1 MDARPA
7 SGQDRPLSYP
17 LPYADLPRI
26 RGRCGRAGGIFYAE
40 NRLSRA
46 AETGVN
52 FMKRR
57 TVLLGG
63 LQAGLA
69 LAMPSLAPW
78 RAASAQSPTNV
89 KFVVDFT
96 YQGNHAIWGLALAQG
111 LFAKEGLNV
120 TMDRGYGSGDTIVK
134 VASGAY
140 DVGFADVNAA
150 VKFNAQNPDKRVIA
164 VLQVFDRTLSSI
176 ITLKK
181 SGITD
186 PKQLPGHTIG
196 APEADASRL
205 LFPAFAKKNGIDPSA
220 IIWKSI
226 APNLR
231 ETILI
236 QGQVDAI
243 TGFTSSS
250 LFNLIGAGVPR
261 DDVVLMPFAKFGMDL
276 YGNAVIVREDTIK
289 SKPDMVRGFVKATI
303 EGTKALI
310 KDPQAGLAAMHA
322 RDPMFD
328 VALEADRLQ
337 LVLNDS
343 ILTPD
348 VKKNGFGY
356 IVPARMDLT
365 INSNLEANGL
375 NVVLTPDQLYT
386 TSFLPP
392 QAERMPPA

>member
-1 MDARPA
+1 
-7 SGQDRPLSYP
+7 
-17 LPYADLPRI
+17 
-26 RGRCGRAGGIFYAE
+26 
-40 NRLSRA
+40 
-46 AETGVN
+46 
-52 FMKRR
+52 MKRR

-63 LQAGLA
+63 LQTGLA
-69 LAMPSLAPW
+69 LAMPW
-78 RAASAQSPTNV
+78 YFVHAQSATNA

-111 LFAKEGLNV
+111 IFSREGLNV

-140 DVGFADVNAA
+140 DIGFADVNAA

-164 VLQVFDRTLSSI
+164 VLQVFNRTLSSI
-176 ITLKK
+176 IALKK

-186 PKQLPGHTIG
+186 PKQLPGHTVG

-205 LFPAFAKKNGIDPSA
+205 LFPAFAKKNGIDPA
-220 IIWKSI
+220 TVTWKSI

-243 TGFTSSS
+243 SGFSSSS
-250 LFNLIGAGVPR
+250 LFNLIAAGVPR
-261 DDVVLMPFAKFGMDL
+261 EDVVLLPYAKYGLDL
-276 YGNAVIVREDTIK
+276 YGNAVIVREDTIQ

-310 KDPQAGLAAMHA
+310 KDPQAGLQAMHA
-322 RDPMFD
+322 RDPLFD
-328 VALEADRLQ
+328 VALEGDRLN
-337 LVLNDS
+337 LVMDEA

-348 VKKNGFGY
+348 VKKNGFGTV
-356 IVPARMDLT
+356 IPERMALT
-365 INSNLEANGL
+365 IKSNLDANGL
-375 NVVLTPDQLYT
+375 NADLKPDQLYT

-392 QAERMPPA
+392 QAERMPPV

>member
-1 MDARPA
+1 MR
-7 SGQDRPLSYP
+7 
-17 LPYADLPRI
+17 
-26 RGRCGRAGGIFYAE
+26 
-40 NRLSRA
+40 RLL
-46 AETGVN
+46 
-52 FMKRR
+52 MKRR

-63 LQAGLA
+63 LNAGLA
-69 LAMPSLAPW
+69 LAMPWRLAQ
-78 RAASAQSPTNV
+78 AQSATNV

-111 LFAKEGLNV
+111 LFGHEGLSV

-150 VKFNAQNPDKRVIA
+150 VKFNVQNPDKRVIA
-164 VLQVFDRTLSSI
+164 VLQVFNRTLSAF

-186 PKQLPGHTIG
+186 PKQLPGHTVG

-205 LFPAFAKKNGIDPSA
+205 LFPAFAKKNGIDPA
-220 IIWKSI
+220 TITWKSI

-250 LFNLIGAGVPR
+250 LFNLISAGVPR
-261 DDVVLMPFAKFGMDL
+261 EDVVLMPYAKYGLDL

-289 SKPDMVRGFVKATI
+289 A
-303 EGTKALI
+303 TKALI
-310 KDPQAGLAAMHA
+310 KDPQAGLATMHA

-328 VALEADRLQ
+328 VALEADRLK
-337 LVLNDS
+337 LVLDEA
-343 ILTPD
+343 ILTPE
-348 VKKNGFGY
+348 VKKNGFGSV
-356 IVPARMDLT
+356 VPERMDLT
-365 INSNLEANGL
+365 IKSNLEANGL
-375 NVVLTPDQLYT
+375 NADLKPDELYT

-392 QAERMPPA
+392 QAERMLPA

>member
-1 MDARPA
+1 
-7 SGQDRPLSYP
+7 
-17 LPYADLPRI
+17 
-26 RGRCGRAGGIFYAE
+26 
-40 NRLSRA
+40 
-46 AETGVN
+46 
-52 FMKRR
+52 MKRR
-57 TVLLGG
+57 TVVMGG
-63 LQAGLA
+63 LQTGLM
-69 LAMPSLAPW
+69 LAMPRYIAH
-78 RAASAQSPTNV
+78 AQTITNV
-89 KFVVDFT
+89 KFAIDFT

-111 LFAKEGLNV
+111 MFSREGLNV

-150 VKFNAQNPDKRVIA
+150 VKFNALNPDKRVIA
-164 VLQVFDRTLSSI
+164 VLQGFDRTLSSV

-181 SGITD
+181 SGITT
-186 PKQLPGHTIG
+186 PKQLPGHTVG

-205 LFPAFAKKNGIDPSA
+205 LFPAFAKANGIDPTG
-220 IIWKSI
+220 IVWKSI

-261 DDVVLMPFAKFGMDL
+261 DDVVLLPYARFGLDL
-276 YGNAVIVREDTIK
+276 YGNAVIVREDTLK
-289 SKPDMVRGFVKATI
+289 AKPDMVRGFVKATI

-310 KDPQAGLAAMHA
+310 KDPQAGLQAMHA
-322 RDPMFD
+322 RDPLFD
-328 VALEADRLQ
+328 VALEGDRLQ
-337 LVLNDS
+337 LVLNEA

-348 VKKNGFGY
+348 VKKNGLGS
-356 IVPARMDLT
+356 VNPERMELT
-365 INSNLEANGL
+365 IKSNLEANAINADL
-375 NVVLTPDQLYT
+375 KLDQLYT
-386 TSFLPP
+386 TSLLPP

>member
-1 MDARPA
+1 
-7 SGQDRPLSYP
+7 
-17 LPYADLPRI
+17 
-26 RGRCGRAGGIFYAE
+26 
-40 NRLSRA
+40 
-46 AETGVN
+46 
-52 FMKRR
+52 MKRR

-63 LQAGLA
+63 LQTGVVL
-69 LAMPSLAPW
+69 SLPW
-78 RAASAQSPTNV
+78 YVARAQTATNV

-111 LFAKEGLNV
+111 MFTREGLNV

-140 DVGFADVNAA
+140 DIGFADVNAA
-150 VKFNAQNPDKRVIA
+150 VKFNVQNPDKRVIA

-181 SGITD
+181 SGIAD
-186 PKQLPGHTIG
+186 PKQLAGHTVG
-196 APEADASRL
+196 APAADASRL
-205 LFPAFAKKNGIDPSA
+205 LFPAFAKINGIDPTS
-220 IIWKSI
+220 ITWKSI

-261 DDVVLMPFAKFGMDL
+261 DDVVLLPYAKYGLDL

-289 SKPDMVRGFVKATI
+289 SSPDMVRGFVKATI
-303 EGTKALI
+303 EGTIALI
-310 KDPQAGLAAMHA
+310 KDPQAGLQAMHA
-322 RDPMFD
+322 RDPLFD
-328 VALEADRLQ
+328 VALEGDRLQ
-337 LVLNDS
+337 LVLDEA
-343 ILTPD
+343 IVTPD
-348 VKKNGFGY
+348 VKKNGLGSV
-356 IVPARMDLT
+356 IPERMELT
-365 INSNLEANGL
+365 IKSNLEANGL
-375 NVVLTPDQLYT
+375 SADLQPDQLYT

-392 QAERMPPA
+392 QAERMPPV

>member
-1 MDARPA
+1 
-7 SGQDRPLSYP
+7 
-17 LPYADLPRI
+17 
-26 RGRCGRAGGIFYAE
+26 
-40 NRLSRA
+40 
-46 AETGVN
+46 
-52 FMKRR
+52 MKRR

-63 LQAGLA
+63 LNAGLA
-69 LAMPSLAPW
+69 LAMPFGLPGG
-78 RAASAQSPTNV
+78 RAHAQAATNV

-111 LFAKEGLNV
+111 LFSHEGLNV

-140 DVGFADVNAA
+140 DIGFADVNAA

-164 VLQVFDRTLSSI
+164 VLQVFDRTLSAF

-181 SGITD
+181 SGITE
-186 PKQLPGHTIG
+186 PKQLPGHTVG

-205 LFPAFAKKNGIDPSA
+205 LFPAFAKKNGIDPAS
-220 IIWKSI
+220 ITWKSI

-231 ETILI
+231 EAILI

-261 DDVVLMPFAKFGMDL
+261 GDIVLMPYAKYGLDL

-289 SKPDMVRGFVKATI
+289 AKPDMVRGFVKATI

-310 KDPQAGLAAMHA
+310 KDPQAGLATMHA

-328 VALEADRLQ
+328 VALEGDRLK
-337 LVLNDS
+337 LVLDDA

-348 VKKNGFGY
+348 VKKNGFGSV
-356 IVPARMDLT
+356 VPERMDLT
-365 INSNLEANGL
+365 IRSNLEANGL
-375 NVVLTPDQLYT
+375 NVELKPDQLYT

-392 QAERMPPA
+392 QAERMLPV

>member
-1 MDARPA
+1 
-7 SGQDRPLSYP
+7 
-17 LPYADLPRI
+17 
-26 RGRCGRAGGIFYAE
+26 
-40 NRLSRA
+40 
-46 AETGVN
+46 
-52 FMKRR
+52 MKRR

-78 RAASAQSPTNV
+78 RAARAQSATNV

-164 VLQVFDRTLSSI
+164 VLQVFDRTLSAI

-186 PKQLPGHTIG
+186 PKQLPGHTVG
-196 APEADASRL
+196 APAADASRL
-205 LFPAFAKKNGIDPSA
+205 LFPAFAKKNGIDPST
-220 IIWKSI
+220 ITWKSI

-250 LFNLIGAGVPR
+250 LFNLISAGVPR
-261 DDVVLMPFAKFGMDL
+261 DDVVLMPFAKFGLDL

-328 VALEADRLQ
+328 VALEADRLK
-337 LVLNDS
+337 LVLDEL

-348 VKKNGFGY
+348 VKKNGFGS
-356 IVPARMDLT
+356 VVSARMDLT
-365 INSNLEANGL
+365 IKSNLEANGL
-375 NVVLTPDQLYT
+375 NVDLTPDQLYT